1 MGMAAAHSATHV
13 RPGRVLNFGLWTAQV
28 VLALMFGM
36 AGVMKTTQP
45 IAELAQKMGWP
56 GAIPPGLVR
65 FIGTAEF
72 LGALGLVLPAAT
84 KIKPALTPL
93 AAAGLVVIM
102 ALASAFHITR
112 GELFA
117 LPINF
122 ALGAAAAFVAWG
134 RFRRAPIAP
143 RGS

>member
-1 MGMAAAHSATHV
+1 MEAVNVSAPGA
-13 RPGRVLNFGLWTAQV
+13 RPGRVLNFGLWTVQV
-28 VLALMFGM
+28 VLAVMFGM

-45 IAELAQKMGWP
+45 IAELAQKMIWP
-56 GAIPPGLVR
+56 GAIPAGLVR

-84 KIKPALTPL
+84 KIKPILTPL

-102 ALASAFHITR
+102 ALASVFHLTR

-134 RFRRAPIAP
+134 RFRKTPIAA
-143 RGS
+143 RGA